1 VTRLLAFVLAAC
13 VSAPAATLAMD
24 SARGEKLFDTLAC
37 VECHGVNGKGSRI
50 APDLGRLMDRNFTP
64 AALSS
69 TMWNHAPAMW
79 TAMGE
84 RRIRSGDL
92 DEQAA
97 GDLFAYFYSA
107 RFFEKPGDAARGKRV
122 FNERGCAGCHAL
134 NPPSDADV
142 ARALVPAVSRLV
154 STPVPGAPPV
164 AQWDALAD
172 PVSLAEAMW
181 NHAPRMLAAAGAKHR
196 AWPSLSGQDLTDLL
210 VYLRNLP
217 ATRQRPVSF
226 QTSSGSNGEALFQSK
241 GCAGCHRSGTA
252 LGRKIKGQTLTEIAA
267 AMWDHAPRM
276 SAAMKSPPPQFNSGE
291 MRDLL
296 SYLWARQFF
305 ENSGDAARGKRV
317 FTAKRCSACHG
328 QASSGAPDLTASP
341 RVFNG
346 ATMVAALWR
355 HGPRMLE
362 QMKSK
367 SIPWPRFESRQMSD
381 LIAYLNSGEKGK

>member
-1 VTRLLAFVLAAC
+1 MRNWLILFLAGSACAHAA
-13 VSAPAATLAMD
+13 PLAMD
-24 SARGEKLFDTLAC
+24 SARGEKLFATLAC
-37 VECHGVNGKGSRI
+37 VECHGVNGKGGRI
-50 APDLGRLMDRNFTP
+50 APDLGRMVARNFTP

-84 RRIRSGDL
+84 RQIRPGDL

-122 FNERGCAGCHAL
+122 FSERGCAGCHGL
-134 NPPSDADV
+134 TDP
-142 ARALVPAVSRLV
+142 LV
-154 STPVPGAPPV
+154 SGAPPV
-164 AQWDALAD
+164 AQWEALAD
-172 PVSLAEAMW
+172 PISLAEAMW
-181 NHAPRMLAAAGAKHR
+181 NHAPRMLAAAGAKGR

-217 ATRQRPVSF
+217 ATRQKPVSF
-226 QTSSGSNGEALFQSK
+226 QTSSGSSGEALFQSK
-241 GCAGCHRSGTA
+241 GCVGCHQSGTA

-276 SAAMKSPPPQFNSGE
+276 STAMKTAPPQFSSGE

-305 ENSGDAARGKRV
+305 EDSGEAARGKRV

-328 QASSGAPDLTASP
+328 EASSGAPDLTASH
-341 RVFNG
+341 RSFNG
-346 ATMVAALWR
+346 ATMVSALWR